1 MSASAIMTAALSILQ
16 SIVQDD
22 RPPLTVYMG
31 PPRVIND
38 DRLAYLYHDGSSD
51 YVQANSHI
59 RRTHIIPIHLLLLAT
74 ADDMQT
80 ELDML
85 DYHDQLTGAFYA
97 NHTLGGTAAT
107 TTLKQRDGE
116 NGTVPMYMAA
126 SGKEYRQ
133 RWWQLEAIEA
143 LSLVFR

>member
-1 MSASAIMTAALSILQ
+1 MTAALSILQ

-22 RPPLTVYMG
+22 RPPLAVYLG

-38 DRLAYLYHDGSSD
+38 DRLMYAYHDGSTD
-51 YVQANSHI
+51 LVKENSYI

-74 ADDMQT
+74 ADDLQT

-85 DYHDQLTGAFYA
+85 DIHDQLTGAFYA
-97 NHTLGGTAAT
+97 NHTLGGTTAT
-107 TTLKQRDGE
+107 ATLRQRDGAIG
-116 NGTVPMYMAA
+116 GTAAMYMAV

-133 RWWQLEAIEA
+133 RWWCLEATEA
-143 LSLVFR
+143 IAYPFA